1 MRRTL
6 PAFAPVSWGLEQ
18 TVTQRHPVVGGSVVT
33 NQPTSRK
40 SAALGSWM
48 RDAGCVGGTFASRN
62 PHPASRYIRA
72 MLSVTF
78 LGTSAARP
86 TVERNVSAM
95 ALVREG
101 ETLLFECGEGT
112 QRQMMRYGVSF
123 ALSEIFFTHFH
134 ADHFLGV
141 IGLIRTLGLQVR
153 TEPMVLYGPKGAKK
167 VLGQAI
173 QLGVERVPFEVE
185 IEEVKPGMVL
195 GERGKGK
202 REGYDI
208 CVFGTEHG
216 GGSVGYALREHE
228 RPGRF
233 DPDKARAAG
242 VPEGHLWGKLQR
254 GETVGLADGRTVS
267 ADGIV
272 GSKRPGRLVVFT
284 GDTRPCAAVVDAAQ
298 GADLLIHEA
307 TFGEEEKE
315 RAKETGH
322 STAREAAQI
331 ALAAKARRLVLSHVS
346 ARYSISAEEL
356 VKEAREVFKE
366 TAVAKDGMTI
376 EVPYQP

>member
-1 MRRTL
+1 
-6 PAFAPVSWGLEQ
+6 
-18 TVTQRHPVVGGSVVT
+18 
-33 NQPTSRK
+33 
-40 SAALGSWM
+40 
-48 RDAGCVGGTFASRN
+48 
-62 PHPASRYIRA
+62 
-72 MLSVTF
+72 
-78 LGTSAARP
+78 
-86 TVERNVSAM
+86 M

-141 IGLIRTLGLQVR
+141 IGLIRTLGLQAR
-153 TEPMVLYGPKGAKK
+153 AEPMRLYGPKGAKK
-167 VLGQAI
+167 LLGQAI
-173 QLGVERVPFEVE
+173 QLGVERVPFNVD
-185 IEEVKPGMVL
+185 IIEVKPGEVIRDA
-195 GERGKGK
+195 GGGR
-202 REGYDI
+202 REAYEI
-208 CVFGTEHG
+208 HVFGTEHG

-228 RPGRF
+228 RRGRF
-233 DPDKARAAG
+233 DVDKARAAG
-242 VPEGHLWGKLQR
+242 IPEGPLWGKLTK
-254 GETVGLADGRTVS
+254 GETVQLPDGRTVGPG
-267 ADGIV
+267 GIV
-272 GSKRPGRLVVFT
+272 GGNRPGRLVVFT

-322 STAREAAQI
+322 STAREAAQV

-356 VKEAREVFKE
+356 VKEAREIFKE
-366 TAVAKDGMTI
+366 TTVAKDGMTI
-376 EVPYQP
+376 EVPFAD